1 MFSQKLEQKQEKV
14 FFIFFQKKS
23 IFLKNGFY
31 HISALKIAIKLQISG
46 GKSSKFDLSPPEIC
60 NFIAMFFQKLEQKY
74 EDTKKV
80 DFSKKIDFLEKLF
93 LSYLSSE
100 NCYKIT
106 DFGR

>member
-1 MFSQKLEQKQEKV
+1 
-14 FFIFFQKKS
+14 
-23 IFLKNGFY
+23 
-31 HISALKIAIKLQISG
+31 
-46 GKSSKFDLSPPEIC
+46 
-60 NFIAMFFQKLEQKY
+60 